1 MVIEM
6 KQVNIIDQNNEG
18 DGLAR
23 IDNVVTF
30 IPYGLKDDVVVAEI
44 TETLKRHNI
53 GKIINIVKESKERTI
68 PKCKYYYECGGCN
81 LMHQDYV
88 YQLEF
93 KKRNVLNNIKKI
105 SNIEINSIDIISD
118 NNFNY
123 RNHIRLH
130 LNKKEIGFY
139 SNKTNNIIDIEECL
153 IANNNI
159 NKIIKELRL
168 FINAYKNHNIEEID
182 IKCYEE
188 SMINI
193 KSDNFIYLKELIK
206 YIDVDSIYLNDEFE
220 YGKKNITAG
229 IGNYKYFVSSKSFLQ
244 KNSNITK
251 KMYDYIKSLIDSN
264 KIVLDL
270 YCGIGSISIYIANV
284 CDKVYGVEIVKE
296 AINNANNNLKL
307 NNIDNVEFECN
318 GVDNINDNY
327 KDIDI
332 IIVDPPRTGLNKKAL
347 DNILSINANKIIY
360 VSCNSTSLARD
371 LNILKEKYNLIS
383 IRLFDMFPNTNH
395 VESVTL
401 LEKYGR

>member
-1 MVIEM
+1 M

-18 DGLAR
+18 EGIAR
-23 IDNVVTF
+23 IDSVVTF
-30 IPYGLKDDVVVAEI
+30 IPYALKDDVLDVEI
-44 TETLKRHNI
+44 TENQKRYNI
-53 GKIINIVKESKERTI
+53 GKIVNIVTESKEREI

-93 KKRNVLNNIKKI
+93 KKRNVINNIKKI
-105 SNIEINSIDIISD
+105 SNIEINNIDIVSD

-139 SNKTNNIIDIEECL
+139 SNKTNKVIDIEEC
-153 IANNNI
+153 IIVNNNI

-182 IKCYEE
+182 IKCYEN

-193 KSDNFIYLKELIK
+193 KSNNFMYLKELIK
-206 YIDVDSIYLNDEFE
+206 YVDVDSIYLNDEFE
-220 YGKKNITAG
+220 YGKRNINAR
-229 IGNYKYFVSSKSFLQ
+229 IGEYKYLISNKSFLQ
-244 KNSNITK
+244 KNNNITK
-251 KMYDYIKSLIDSN
+251 IMYDYIKSLIIPN
-264 KIVLDL
+264 KNVLDL
-270 YCGIGSISIYIANV
+270 YCGIGSISIYIANI
-284 CDKVYGVEIVKE
+284 CNKVYGVEIVKE
-296 AINNANNNLKL
+296 AINNADHNLKL

-318 GVDNINDNY
+318 DVDKINDKY

-347 DNILSINANKIIY
+347 DNVLSINANKIIY
-360 VSCNSTSLARD
+360 VSCNSTTLARD
-371 LNILKEKYNLIS
+371 FNILKEKYNLVS

-395 VESVTL
+395 VESVVL
-401 LEKYGR
+401 LEK